1 MPEMSG
7 SGVRACVWP
16 RVWLG
21 VRPRLWSGA
30 WIVLSLCCLG
40 ALARAQES
48 PATMPGGQ
56 HKIDNT
62 GLSTP
67 SAAFATGTHRF
78 WNKTNL
84 ELFACVT
91 AVRALDF
98 TSTQHFRERGHN
110 EVLLSNSIVD
120 NKPLYASIE
129 GAGVAASI
137 GLAYYLHR
145 TGHHR
150 LERWTSIVHIGVAS
164 VGDVHNYLLKRVKN

>member
-1 MPEMSG
+1 MVG
-7 SGVRACVWP
+7 AWRWAGVWP
-16 RVWLG
+16 G
-21 VRPRLWSGA
+21 VC
-30 WIVLSLCCLG
+30 IVFSLCSFG
-40 ALARAQES
+40 APARAQES
-48 PATMPGGQ
+48 PVTRSGGQ

-67 SAAFATGTHRF
+67 NAAFATGTHRF
-78 WNKTNL
+78 WDKTNL
-84 ELFACVT
+84 ELFSGVA
-91 AVRALDF
+91 AVRAFDF

>member
-1 MPEMSG
+1 MGGMGGPW
-7 SGVRACVWP
+7 RWARVWP
-16 RVWLG
+16 WVWPGLG
-21 VRPRLWSGA
+21 V
-30 WIVLSLCCLG
+30 ILSLCSSG
-40 ALARAQES
+40 ALARAQGSAVTPSGGLPKLDNAS
-48 PATMPGGQ
+48 P
-56 HKIDNT
+56 
-62 GLSTP
+62 STP
-67 SAAFATGTHRF
+67 RAAFTTGTHRF
-78 WNKTNL
+78 WDKTNL
-84 ELFACVT
+84 ELFAGVT

-110 EVLLSNSIVD
+110 EVLLSNSVVD

-164 VGDVHNYLLKRVKN
+164 AGDVHNYLLRRGKN